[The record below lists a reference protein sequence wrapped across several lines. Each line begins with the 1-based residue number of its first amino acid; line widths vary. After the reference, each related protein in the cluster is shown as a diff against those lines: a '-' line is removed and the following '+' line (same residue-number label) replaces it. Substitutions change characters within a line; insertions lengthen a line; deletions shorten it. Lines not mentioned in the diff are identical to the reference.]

1 MRTHARAHES
11 VLAYTRLG
19 KQVLPLLPAL
29 DEDTRRVQR
38 LAVLAALR
46 ENKTQEAIRI
56 FGDFFARHA
65 GDAARQQGDGNAG
78 RPQDEVNDSLRPRC
92 RPEGLTRWIVAYLFT
107 VVGLLMTSC
116 QVDEIAQ
123 GCCGCCGKVVSAE
136 TPLCIVGG
144 VCYHKECYLKK
155 VDFPSLESLAK
166 ERAARGKIGGGI
178 EEDECGMSGEDFLQR
193 LEASLERGESCNGTF
208 LSPCVTLCPSL
219 PLSSSRPP
227 PHPLSDSMLTS
238 T

>member
-92 RPEGLTRWIVAYLFT
+92 RPAGPLQPTA
-107 VVGLLMTSC
+107 
-116 QVDEIAQ
+116 
-123 GCCGCCGKVVSAE
+123 SAASTLQLSSRCE
-136 TPLCIVGG
+136 P
-144 VCYHKECYLKK
+144 
-155 VDFPSLESLAK
+155 F
-166 ERAARGKIGGGI
+166 GKINA
-178 EEDECGMSGEDFLQR
+178 DSDLR
-193 LEASLERGESCNGTF
+193 RASSALR
-208 LSPCVTLCPSL
+208 V
-219 PLSSSRPP
+219 
-227 PHPLSDSMLTS
+227 
-238 T
+238 